1 MWKDFFYFTKTER
14 QGIIVLVVLVIG
26 AYAIPRLLQAFSQP
40 EKTNPAEQVKA
51 EKEYSDF
58 ISSVKKL
65 KPGKKYPDYTNNRS
79 SAVHPKKEI
88 RLATFDPNMA
98 DSTTFLSLG
107 LPSWMASNILRY
119 RNRQGRFRRP
129 EDFRKIYGLTEEQYR
144 TLLPYIR
151 IAEEPISPDTSRL
164 LVVQATA
171 QHDTLM
177 KYHPGIIIDLNQ
189 ADTTELKKIPGIG
202 SRIAQSI
209 VNRRRLLGGFYQI
222 EQLEEIRL
230 KVEKLRSW
238 FSVDATQIHRININK
253 AGMERM
259 MHHPYINYYQ
269 AKVIIEYRKKKG
281 ILKSL
286 KQLSLYEEFTPID
299 LERIEPYICYNK

>member
-1 MWKDFFYFTKTER
+1 MWKDFFYFTKTEQ

-253 AGMERM
+253 ASVERM
-259 MHHPYINYYQ
+259 MHHPYINFYQ
-269 AKVIIEYRKKKG
+269 AKVIAEYRKKKG
-281 ILKSL
+281 KLRDL
-286 KQLSLYEEFTPID
+286 KQLALYEEFTSAD
-299 LERIEPYICYNK
+299 FERIMPYICYD

>member
-253 AGMERM
+253 ASVERM
-259 MHHPYINYYQ
+259 MHHPYINFYQ
-269 AKVIIEYRKKKG
+269 AKVIAEYRKKKG
-281 ILKSL
+281 KLRDL
-286 KQLSLYEEFTPID
+286 RQLALYEEFTSAD
-299 LERIEPYICYNK
+299 FERIMPYICYD

>member
-40 EKTNPAEQVKA
+40 EKTDPAEQVKA

-65 KPGKKYPDYTNNRS
+65 KPDKKYPDYTNNRS
-79 SAVHPKKEI
+79 SAVHPQKEI
-88 RLATFDPNMA
+88 RLAAFDPNMA

-119 RNRQGRFRRP
+119 RNRQGMFRRP

-144 TLLPYIR
+144 RLRPYIR
-151 IAEEPISPDTSRL
+151 ITEAAVSQDTNRI
-164 LVVQATA
+164 LVVQATV

-177 KYHPGIIIDLNQ
+177 KYPSGTVIDLNQ

-202 SRIAQSI
+202 SRIARMI

-222 EQLEEIRL
+222 EQLEEICL
-230 KVEKLRSW
+230 KAEKLQSW
-238 FSVDATQIHRININK
+238 FSVDTTQIHRININK
-253 AGMERM
+253 ASVDRM

-269 AKVIIEYRKKKG
+269 ARVIAEYRKKKG
-281 ILKSL
+281 RLRDL
-286 KQLSLYEEFTPID
+286 KQLALYEEFTSAD
-299 LERIEPYICYNK
+299 FERMTPYICYE

>member
-51 EKEYSDF
+51 EKDYSDF

-253 AGMERM
+253 ASVERM
-259 MHHPYINYYQ
+259 MHHPYINFYQ
-269 AKVIIEYRKKKG
+269 AKVIAEYRKKKG
-281 ILKSL
+281 KLRDL
-286 KQLSLYEEFTPID
+286 KQLALYEEFTSAD
-299 LERIEPYICYNK
+299 FERIMPYICYD

>member
-40 EKTNPAEQVKA
+40 EKTDPAEQVKA

-151 IAEEPISPDTSRL
+151 IAEEPTSPDTSRL

-253 AGMERM
+253 CRTNDAPSV
-259 MHHPYINYYQ
+259 HQ
-269 AKVIIEYRKKKG
+269 LLSSQSDCG
-281 ILKSL
+281 IP
-286 KQLSLYEEFTPID
+286 EEKREIKRFEATGTLRGIHFG
-299 LERIEPYICYNK
+299 

>member
-26 AYAIPRLLQAFSQP
+26 TYAIPRLLQAFSQP
-40 EKTNPAEQVKA
+40 EKTDPAEQVKA

-253 AGMERM
+253 ASVERM
-259 MHHPYINYYQ
+259 MHHPYINFYQ
-269 AKVIIEYRKKKG
+269 AKVIAEYRKKKG
-281 ILKSL
+281 KLRDL
-286 KQLSLYEEFTPID
+286 KQLALYEEFTSAD
-299 LERIEPYICYNK
+299 FERIMPYICYD

>member
-40 EKTNPAEQVKA
+40 EKTDPAEQVKA

-151 IAEEPISPDTSRL
+151 IAEEPTSPDTSRL

-177 KYHPGIIIDLNQ
+177 KYHPGNQ

-253 AGMERM
+253 ASVERM
-259 MHHPYINYYQ
+259 MHHPYINFYQ
-269 AKVIIEYRKKKG
+269 AKVIAEYRKKKG
-281 ILKSL
+281 KLRDL
-286 KQLSLYEEFTPID
+286 KQLALYEEFTSAD
-299 LERIEPYICYNK
+299 FERIMPYICYD

>member
-40 EKTNPAEQVKA
+40 KKTDPAEQVKA

-107 LPSWMASNILRY
+107 LPPWMAGNILRY
-119 RNRQGRFRRP
+119 RDRQGRFRRP

-144 TLLPYIR
+144 RLRPYIR
-151 IAEEPISPDTSRL
+151 ITEAAVSQDTNRI
-164 LVVQATA
+164 LVVQATV

-177 KYHPGIIIDLNQ
+177 KYPSGTVIDLNQ
-189 ADTTELKKIPGIG
+189 VDTTELKKIPGIG
-202 SRIAQSI
+202 SRIAQMI

-230 KVEKLRSW
+230 KAEKLRSW
-238 FSVDATQIHRININK
+238 FSVDATQIHRINLNK
-253 AGMERM
+253 ASVERM
-259 MHHPYINYYQ
+259 MHHPYINFYQ
-269 AKVIIEYRKKKG
+269 ARVIAEYRKKKG
-281 ILKSL
+281 RLRDL
-286 KQLSLYEEFTPID
+286 KQLALYEEFTSAD
-299 LERIEPYICYNK
+299 FERMTPYICYE

>member
-151 IAEEPISPDTSRL
+151 MAEEPISPDTSRL

-253 AGMERM
+253 ASVERM
-259 MHHPYINYYQ
+259 MHHPYINFYQ
-269 AKVIIEYRKKKG
+269 AKVIAEYRKKKG
-281 ILKSL
+281 KLRDL
-286 KQLSLYEEFTPID
+286 KQLALYEEFTSAD
-299 LERIEPYICYNK
+299 FERIMPYICYD

>member
-14 QGIIVLVVLVIG
+14 PGIIVLVVLVIG

-40 EKTNPAEQVKA
+40 EKTDPAEQVKA

-151 IAEEPISPDTSRL
+151 IAEEPTSPDTSRL

-253 AGMERM
+253 ASVERM
-259 MHHPYINYYQ
+259 MHHPYINFYQ
-269 AKVIIEYRKKKG
+269 AKVIAEYRKKKG
-281 ILKSL
+281 KLRDL
-286 KQLSLYEEFTPID
+286 KQLALYEEFTSAD
-299 LERIEPYICYNK
+299 FERIMPYICYD

>member
-26 AYAIPRLLQAFSQP
+26 LYTIPALLQAFSGP
-40 EKTNPAEQVKA
+40 EKTDPAEQAKS
-51 EKEYSDF
+51 EKEYNEF

-253 AGMERM
+253 ASVERM
-259 MHHPYINYYQ
+259 MHHPYINFYQ
-269 AKVIIEYRKKKG
+269 AKVIAEYRKKKG
-281 ILKSL
+281 KLRDL
-286 KQLSLYEEFTPID
+286 KQLALYEEFTSAD
-299 LERIEPYICYNK
+299 FERIMPYICYD

>member
-26 AYAIPRLLQAFSQP
+26 TYAIPRLLQAFSQP
-40 EKTNPAEQVKA
+40 EKTDPAEQVKA

-79 SAVHPKKEI
+79 SAIHPKKEI

-253 AGMERM
+253 ASVERM
-259 MHHPYINYYQ
+259 MHHPYINFYQ
-269 AKVIIEYRKKKG
+269 AKVIAEYRKKKG
-281 ILKSL
+281 KLRDL
-286 KQLSLYEEFTPID
+286 KQLALYEEFTSAD
-299 LERIEPYICYNK
+299 FERIMPYICYD

>member
-26 AYAIPRLLQAFSQP
+26 TYA
-40 EKTNPAEQVKA
+40 
-51 EKEYSDF
+51 
-58 ISSVKKL
+58 
-65 KPGKKYPDYTNNRS
+65 
-79 SAVHPKKEI
+79 
-88 RLATFDPNMA
+88 
-98 DSTTFLSLG
+98 TFLSLG

-253 AGMERM
+253 ASVERM
-259 MHHPYINYYQ
+259 MHHPYINFYQ
-269 AKVIIEYRKKKG
+269 AKVIAEYRKKKG
-281 ILKSL
+281 KLRDL
-286 KQLSLYEEFTPID
+286 KQLALYEEFTSAD
-299 LERIEPYICYNK
+299 FERIMPYICYD

>member
-40 EKTNPAEQVKA
+40 EKTDPAEQVKA

-253 AGMERM
+253 ASVERM
-259 MHHPYINYYQ
+259 MHHPYINFYQ
-269 AKVIIEYRKKKG
+269 AKVIAEYRKKKG
-281 ILKSL
+281 KLRDL
-286 KQLSLYEEFTPID
+286 KQLALYEEFTSAD
-299 LERIEPYICYNK
+299 FERIMPYICYD

>member
-65 KPGKKYPDYTNNRS
+65 TPGKKYPDYTNNRS

-253 AGMERM
+253 ASVERM
-259 MHHPYINYYQ
+259 MHHPYINFYQ
-269 AKVIIEYRKKKG
+269 AKVIAEYRKKKG
-281 ILKSL
+281 KLRDL
-286 KQLSLYEEFTPID
+286 KQLALYEEFTSAD
-299 LERIEPYICYNK
+299 FERIMPYICYD

>member
-40 EKTNPAEQVKA
+40 EKTDPAEQVKA

-151 IAEEPISPDTSRL
+151 IAEEPTSPDTSRL
-164 LVVQATA
+164 LVVHATA

-253 AGMERM
+253 ASVERM
-259 MHHPYINYYQ
+259 MHHPYINFYQ
-269 AKVIIEYRKKKG
+269 AKVIAEYRKKKG
-281 ILKSL
+281 KLRDL
-286 KQLSLYEEFTPID
+286 KQLALYEEFTSAD
-299 LERIEPYICYNK
+299 FERIMPYICYD

>member
-107 LPSWMASNILRY
+107 FPSWMASNILRY

-202 SRIAQSI
+202 SRI
-209 VNRRRLLGGFYQI
+209 

-253 AGMERM
+253 ASVERM
-259 MHHPYINYYQ
+259 MHHPYINFYQ
-269 AKVIIEYRKKKG
+269 AKVIAEYRKKKG
-281 ILKSL
+281 KLRDL
-286 KQLSLYEEFTPID
+286 KQLALYEEFTSAD
-299 LERIEPYICYNK
+299 FERIMPYICYD

>member
-26 AYAIPRLLQAFSQP
+26 TYAIPRLLQAFSQP
-40 EKTNPAEQVKA
+40 EKTDPAEQVKA

-151 IAEEPISPDTSRL
+151 IAEEPTSPDTSRL

-253 AGMERM
+253 ASVERM
-259 MHHPYINYYQ
+259 MHHPYINFYQ
-269 AKVIIEYRKKKG
+269 AKVIAEYRKKKG
-281 ILKSL
+281 KLRDL
-286 KQLSLYEEFTPID
+286 KQLALYEEFTSAD
-299 LERIEPYICYNK
+299 FERIMPYICYD